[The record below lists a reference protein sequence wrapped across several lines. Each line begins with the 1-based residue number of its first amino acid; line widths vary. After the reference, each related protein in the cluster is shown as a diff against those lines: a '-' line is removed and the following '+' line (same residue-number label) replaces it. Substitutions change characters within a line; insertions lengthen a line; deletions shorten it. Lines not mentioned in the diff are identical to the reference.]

1 MEQKAT
7 ADQIEAGMDKE
18 AYAFQEIERLRRE
31 NAELRARLAIST
43 AADAAPIIHAGEPE
57 LPILGEGLSAV
68 DTQAP
73 VQEKINLF
81 RTLFRGREDVYAT
94 LWINEQA
101 GKKGYKPA
109 CEGPWDWKTKTPK
122 KYLPLTDQV
131 IKDHLSGKSTVGI
144 YPLLNENACLFLA
157 CDFDKGG
164 WLLDALAYMGVCK
177 RYNIPAYLERSRSGN
192 GGHVWIFFSAA
203 VSAALARQLGMRLLR
218 ETMDSRGDLD
228 MGSYDRFF
236 PNQDFVPNKGGFGNL
251 IALPLQK
258 KCRAMGN
265 TEFLDTT
272 SAEMRPWPDQW
283 AFLSRVQRIAPAR
296 LDELLQMVPALAVG
310 TSAGAQPTAAVIAR
324 HPAPET
330 IRCVLGGVMHMEKS
344 GIPPWLLS
352 RIKHLASLHN
362 PEFHKREK
370 MRFSTFQTPRFI
382 RCYDEDLSHLHLPRG
397 LFDQIEDL
405 VKESGS
411 RLATVDKRPTPQKLT
426 LSFQGALRPEQEKAV
441 EALLA
446 HDMGV
451 LVAPPG
457 AGKTVMGCAAIAKR
471 NVPALVLANR
481 KPLLEQWRSQL
492 MTFLN
497 LASKDIGQVGGGRDS
512 QRGSVDLAMIQSLA
526 RRENLDTFFA
536 GYGFVIVD
544 ECHHIPAVEFQGC
557 IKKAP
562 ARYFLGLTATPY
574 RRDGLQ
580 EIISMQCGPIRH
592 EMGKSGDAM
601 PLSLIVRETAFGYM
615 EEDSQGIQV
624 LFKKLAQDEMR
635 NSMIVQDVLAAAA
648 KGRRCLI
655 LGQRKDHCAALV
667 AALSG
672 KGLESFML
680 NGLQG
685 KKQRTALLKAVH
697 ETPADK
703 PLVVVATGQY
713 LGEGFD
719 CPQMDALFMA
729 SPSSFKGR
737 LVQYVGRVLR
747 KHPGKRNALVYDYVD
762 SQVGVLKSMYYR
774 RLKAYKTL
782 GAVEMEA

>member
-1 MEQKAT
+1 MS
-7 ADQIEAGMDKE
+7 ADQGASAEK
-18 AYAFQEIERLRRE
+18 QELDRLRCE
-31 NAELRARLAIST
+31 NAELRARLGISMV
-43 AADAAPIIHAGEPE
+43 ADTGPIIHVGELE
-57 LPILGEGLSAV
+57 LPIMGEGLPQL
-68 DTQAP
+68 DNQAP
-73 VQEKINLF
+73 VSEKIKLF

-94 LWINEQA
+94 LSIHAQT
-101 GKKGYKPA
+101 GQKRYFPA
-109 CEGPWDWKTKTPK
+109 RLGPWSANKNEPK

-131 IKDHLSGKSTVGI
+131 VQDHLSGKSTVGV
-144 YPLLNENACLFLA
+144 YPLLNDNACFFLA
-157 CDFDKGG
+157 CDFDKAG
-164 WLLDALAYMGVCK
+164 WLMDALAYLAVCK

-192 GGHVWIFFSAA
+192 GGHIWIFFSSA
-203 VSAALARQLGMRLLR
+203 VSAAFARHLGMRLLR

-228 MGSYDRFF
+228 LGSYDRFF
-236 PNQDFVPNKGGFGNL
+236 PNQDFVPKGGFGNL

-258 KCRAMGN
+258 ACRTLGN
-265 TEFLDTT
+265 TEFLDT
-272 SAEMRPWPDQW
+272 SAAAMRPWPDQW
-283 AFLSRVQRIAPAR
+283 AFLSRVRRITPAQ
-296 LDELLQMVPALAVG
+296 LDALLEVMPPMAVG
-310 TSAGAQPTAAVIAR
+310 LSAGARPAAAIRAH
-324 HPAPET
+324 HPAPKT
-330 IRCVLGGVMHMEKS
+330 IRCALGGVVSVEKS
-344 GIPPWLLS
+344 GIPPWMLS
-352 RIKHLASLHN
+352 QIKHLASLHN
-362 PEFHKREK
+362 PEFYKREK
-370 MRFSTFQTPRFI
+370 MRFSTYQIPRFI
-382 RCYDEDLSHLHLPRG
+382 RCYDEDISHLYLPRG
-397 LFDQIEDL
+397 LFDQVEEL
-405 VKESGS
+405 VKTAGS
-411 RLATVDKRPTPQKLT
+411 RFEIVDQRPTPEKLAM
-426 LSFQGALRPEQEKAV
+426 SFQGSLRSEQEKAV
-441 EALLA
+441 AALLA

-471 NVPALVLANR
+471 NVPTLVLADR
-481 KPLLEQWRSQL
+481 KPLLEQWRSQ
-492 MTFLN
+492 MMRFLG

-512 QRGSVDLAMIQSLA
+512 QRGVVDLAMIQSLA
-526 RRENLDTFFA
+526 RREDLDTFFS

-544 ECHHIPAVEFQGC
+544 ECHHIPAVEFQGA

-592 EMGKSGDAM
+592 EMGKPDGGL
-601 PLSLIVRETAFGYM
+601 PLNLIVRETPFGYL
-615 EEDSQGIQV
+615 EEDNDRIQE

-635 NSMIVQDVLAAAA
+635 NGMIVQDVLAAVA

-655 LGQRKDHCAALV
+655 LGQRKDHCAALT

-672 KGLESFML
+672 KGAEPFML

-685 KKQRTALLKAVH
+685 KKQRTALLKAVQ

-719 CPQMDALFMA
+719 CPQMDTLFMA

-747 KHPGKRNALVYDYVD
+747 EHPGKTNALVYDYVD

-782 GAVEMEA
+782 GAIHEEA